1 MATAA
6 LIDDTIHIDHI
17 NPYTATNT
25 FGVPTNGGF
34 YDGPDG
40 TYIVERDETPQE
52 LNDPNEDL
60 THFTPDHI
68 NRSGPLMVN
77 EAAPSPAPFLGFP
90 ARKFEY
96 PDTVTTTWYRPGL
109 NKVKETPPSPPDKYK
124 KIKQWVGHINKD
136 QDIMILLLLAAL
148 IIYMVR

>member
-6 LIDDTIHIDHI
+6 LANDDMHINHI
-17 NPYTATNT
+17 NPFTLTGT
-25 FGVPTNGGF
+25 FGTPSNGGF

-40 TYIVERDETPQE
+40 TYIVERDECPM
-52 LNDPNEDL
+52 LVNDPNEDL

-68 NRSGPLMVN
+68 NRSGPLIVN
-77 EAAPSPAPFLGFP
+77 EMAPSPAPFSGFP

-109 NKVKETPPSPPDKYK
+109 YPNKVKETATPPPTCPV
-124 KIKQWVGHINKD
+124 WTGHVNKS
-136 QDIMILLLLAAL
+136 QDVMILLLFAAL
-148 IIYMVR
+148 IIYMIR

>member
-6 LIDDTIHIDHI
+6 MMSDCAHIDRI
-17 NPYTATNT
+17 NPFTATNT
-25 FGVPTNGGF
+25 FGTPSNGGF

-40 TYIVERDETPQE
+40 TYIVERDETPMA
-52 LNDPNEDL
+52 LNDPNSDL

-96 PDTVTTTWYRPGL
+96 PETLEATWYRPGL
-109 NKVKETPPSPPDKYK
+109 T
-124 KIKQWVGHINKD
+124 KIKKTDSPKSGCSMPWTGHVNKS
-136 QDIMILLLLAAL
+136 QDMLIILLLAV
-148 IIYMVR
+148 IVVYMIR

>member
-6 LIDDTIHIDHI
+6 MISDCNQMDRI
-17 NPYTATNT
+17 NPFTATNT
-25 FGVPTNGGF
+25 FGTPSNGGF

-40 TYIVERDETPQE
+40 TYIVERDERPME
-52 LNDPNEDL
+52 LNDPNDDL

-96 PDTVTTTWYRPGL
+96 PDTVTTTWYRPGI
-109 NKVKETPPSPPDKYK
+109 NKVSSCIKNTPMK
-124 KIKQWVGHINKD
+124 WTGHINQN
-136 QDIMILLLLAAL
+136 QDILILLALAAL
-148 IIYMVR
+148 IMYVTK